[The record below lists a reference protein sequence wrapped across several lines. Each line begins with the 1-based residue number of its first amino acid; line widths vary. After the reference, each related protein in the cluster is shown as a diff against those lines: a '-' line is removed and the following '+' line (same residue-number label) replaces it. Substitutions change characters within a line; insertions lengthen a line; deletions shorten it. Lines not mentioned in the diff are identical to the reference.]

1 MVSDSNVRLPSRSQL
16 PSSVKWEKPV
26 RSFALT
32 RTGEVYPRVLTASST
47 PSLVPPSLHISSYMA
62 ILERKFSGCSP
73 SYRVSLLSAPCT
85 GSISW
90 LHVATIPS
98 SLARSMSSFASSN
111 LLPNTRQRMYHLFS
125 AFFSF
130 FRGVVSRYHM
140 YSIKFSIMA
149 ASLLPPCTLYYVPD
163 SHIDVSCHDDLVLFK
178 NHVIRRLQDVCL
190 PVVINL
196 CTKHLDDAVPV

>member
-1 MVSDSNVRLPSRSQL
+1 MQKQEFEERI
-16 PSSVKWEKPV
+16 E
-26 RSFALT
+26 
-32 RTGEVYPRVLTASST
+32 RTVTDEQYKVIEEVY
-47 PSLVPPSLHISSYMA
+47 
-62 ILERKFSGCSP
+62 
-73 SYRVSLLSAPCT
+73 
-85 GSISW
+85 
-90 LHVATIPS
+90 IPS

-178 NHVIRRLQDVCL
+178 NHVIRRLQDK
-190 PVVINL
+190 ISYE
-196 CTKHLDDAVPV
+196 